1 MRKHAW
7 VRPKHDAV
15 LYKGFELLQ
24 VWISESG
31 RENPGVN
38 SLWIPRVID
47 DGVCAHRNRGGG
59 ELK

>member
-15 LYKGFELLQ
+15 CIRDLIFCRSGHLSQGGRIL
-24 VWISESG
+24 EST
-31 RENPGVN
+31 
-38 SLWIPRVID
+38 LWIPRVID

>member
-1 MRKHAW
+1 MMPSCIR
-7 VRPKHDAV
+7 D
-15 LYKGFELLQ
+15 LLLQ
-24 VWISESG
+24 VWTSESG

-47 DGVCAHRNRGGG
+47 DGVCAHRNRGGE